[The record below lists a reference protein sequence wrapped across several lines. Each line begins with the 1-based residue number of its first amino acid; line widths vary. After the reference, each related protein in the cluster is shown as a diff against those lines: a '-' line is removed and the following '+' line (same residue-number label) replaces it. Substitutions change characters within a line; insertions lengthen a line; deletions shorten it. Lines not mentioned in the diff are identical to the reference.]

1 MNNLLGPNIFLEAS
15 ESSWDKSAPG
25 VIIKRIGSLG
35 IVSHS
40 TNFDILRAG
49 GSNDGTPS
57 APEQNKATKI
67 LSGLNDCIINTF
79 CHGLHNFY
87 TNKNKK
93 IFH

>member
-1 MNNLLGPNIFLEAS
+1 MGLL
-15 ESSWDKSAPG
+15 
-25 VIIKRIGSLG
+25 
-35 IVSHS
+35 
-40 TNFDILRAG
+40 
-49 GSNDGTPS
+49 
-57 APEQNKATKI
+57 QATKI